1 MNTQAFIQVCLL
13 KGGRQTHSLNVTK
26 ASEDGNRDGHRTV
39 LVDHKQQR
47 KKTNQGELTEC
58 ASCSCMKAE
67 NNLIDGKL
75 ISTVYA
81 QT

>member
-1 MNTQAFIQVCLL
+1 MNTQAFLQVCLL

-47 KKTNQGELTEC
+47 KKSKSKG
-58 ASCSCMKAE
+58 A
-67 NNLIDGKL
+67 D
-75 ISTVYA
+75 
-81 QT
+81 